1 VVLMRVVSG
10 VILGY
15 LVFAL
20 SAFGLF
26 RITHHNP
33 HAPASITFEVGAI
46 VYGVLF
52 AILAGLI
59 ASFIGG
65 RPSML
70 AAKCVAVI
78 VALGAVISMASTVVS
93 WSAMAAL
100 LLMAPA
106 VLLGGWMYRLRF
118 VAKQR

>member
-1 VVLMRVVSG
+1 MRLVSG

-15 LVFAL
+15 MLFAF

-26 RITHHNP
+26 RITHHDP
-33 HAPASITFEVGAI
+33 HAPASISFEVGATA
-46 VYGVLF
+46 YGILF
-52 AILAGLI
+52 AIVAGFV

-65 RPSML
+65 RRDML

-78 VALGAVISMASTVVS
+78 LAMVALVSMISRGIS
-93 WSAMAAL
+93 WSPMSAF

-106 VLLGGWMYRLRF
+106 VLLGGWMNRIKVSDR
-118 VAKQR
+118 